1 MLHLAPIRQ
10 LTAFDSEIYKTRQT
24 PSQRILLLTSEAVSQ
39 CLLER
44 AIAIAKRNIDP
55 LGNPYEPTLISRV
68 GHEIVFNNGSLV
80 RYAGNRLVHH
90 RQKYHTIFW
99 QPSTRQQLTAKPSLQ
114 ATLSA
119 NVLTPDGSL
128 IEVSEAIAQ
137 LCARS

>member
-1 MLHLAPIRQ
+1 MLHLALIRQ
-10 LTAFDSEIYKTRQT
+10 LTAFDSEIYKTRRL

-39 CLLER
+39 GLLER

-99 QPSTRQQLTAKPSLQ
+99 QPSTRQLAAKPSLQ